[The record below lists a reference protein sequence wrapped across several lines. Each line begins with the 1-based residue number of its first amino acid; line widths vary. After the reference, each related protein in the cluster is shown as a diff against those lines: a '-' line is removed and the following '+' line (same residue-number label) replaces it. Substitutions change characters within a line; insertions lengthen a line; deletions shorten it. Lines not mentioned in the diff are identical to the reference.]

1 MRSKSLFCSFY
12 LAALLGPGCSSNT
25 STTSDAAPTTG
36 GDAAAFTAI
45 APCASTSD
53 YVTGMTAI
61 TTLVTLRYSPQC
73 LKVTAG
79 TRVSIQATSAHPLA
93 GLATGSANNP
103 IPAGPNTADQMVTFA
118 TAGFYPYKCNIHGG
132 IGMTGVVWVQ

>member
-1 MRSKSLFCSFY
+1 MRCKSSIFSFCLAVLFGF
-12 LAALLGPGCSSNT
+12 GCSSST
-25 STTSDAAPTTG
+25 STASDAGGDTG
-36 GDAAAFTAI
+36 GNGGAFMAI

-61 TTLVTLRYSPQC
+61 TTLATLRYSPQC

-79 TRVSIQATSAHPLA
+79 TRVSIQATSTHPLI

-103 IPAGPNTADQMVTFA
+103 IPGGRSTTDQMVTFA
-118 TAGFYPYKCNIHGG
+118 TAGFYPYQCDIHFG
-132 IGMTGVVWVQ
+132 IGMKGVVWVQ

>member
-1 MRSKSLFCSFY
+1 MRSKSLICSLC
-12 LAALLGPGCSSNT
+12 LAALFGLGCSSST
-25 STTSDAAPTTG
+25 STGNDAGADTG
-36 GDAAAFTAI
+36 GGGVAFMAI
-45 APCASTSD
+45 APCPNMSD

-61 TTLVTLRYSPQC
+61 TTLVTLKYSPQC

-79 TRVSIQATSAHPLA
+79 TSVSIQASSAHPLS

-103 IPAGPNTADQMVTFA
+103 IPAARSTTDQMVTFM
-118 TAGFYPYKCNIHGG
+118 TAGFYPYRCEVHGG